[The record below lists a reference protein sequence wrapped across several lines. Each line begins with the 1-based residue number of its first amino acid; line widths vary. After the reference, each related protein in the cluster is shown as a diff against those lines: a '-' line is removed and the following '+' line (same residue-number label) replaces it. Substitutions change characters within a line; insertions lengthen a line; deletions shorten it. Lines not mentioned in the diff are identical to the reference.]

1 MEEVVFL
8 FFSKRSNL
16 AGLFGTHWCCS
27 SALCPRSVGASCGI
41 RWKVFLFFFRWSIL
55 LLVIETKENE
65 EEIQINSSGC
75 RCCAVVWFLVLVF
88 FNAMISDRWGLNWI
102 GEVTYAVVKTLLVDE
117 CAPIYLTFKLGCQP
131 DLGRVFS
138 SQGLGIQS
146 KFQGFLP
153 VLLPLSFLQF
163 FQLQIGGE
171 EKATRVLNQ
180 LCINSVQLEFK

>member
-131 DLGRVFS
+131 DLGLLQWHQYSALLSTTSNHFFDSNTFS
-138 SQGLGIQS
+138 IDRISIILW
-146 KFQGFLP
+146 GFCSY
-153 VLLPLSFLQF
+153 LL
-163 FQLQIGGE
+163 
-171 EKATRVLNQ
+171 
-180 LCINSVQLEFK
+180 